1 MEAPTI
7 YLTPL
12 DSTVAAWVV
21 TLDDDAREFF
31 EERAAIAEYEA
42 KLSRLEAEVAAKA
55 LTEGYMLRRDY
66 NHRGEPNGTV

>member
-1 MEAPTI
+1 MDAPTI

-12 DSTVAAWVV
+12 DSKVAAWVV

-42 KLSRLEAEVAAKA
+42 GMTRLEAEVAAQA
-55 LTEGYMLRRDY
+55 LTEGYMQRRDQ
-66 NHRGEPNGTV
+66 HH